1 MIQPG
6 PSKPS
11 LHIGDTLTLRQ
22 RTNSLNFLRLALAV
36 LVIFSHTFPIGG
48 FGNERILGNQTLG
61 DISVDAFFAISGFL
75 ICGSA
80 MRHTTR
86 FGLRR
91 GLAKYFWDRVLRIF
105 PAFWI
110 CLIVTATV
118 FGAIGWWSANRGV
131 GDYWSAPQGPL
142 HYIASDSYLRMNDY
156 TISGTPANVPYPQ
169 AWDGSL
175 WTLSW
180 EFLCYIGVAVLAALG
195 LLQRRRFVVG
205 IAVLIWLAEVTVFFN
220 PSLFPS
226 AQYALRFGSIFVAGA
241 LVYLYRDRIADSGT
255 LAGAL
260 VVLAALGMALGH
272 PLSHVAD
279 VISGP
284 ALVYPVLWLGAHL
297 PFRNVGATNDLSYG
311 VYIYAFPVG
320 QLLALGHVQRDGYL
334 VFALATI
341 AATLPLAA
349 ASWWMVERWA
359 LRAREWISFR
369 PGVASRDS

>member
-1 MIQPG
+1 MNQPG
-6 PSKPS
+6 PSQPS
-11 LHIGDTLTLRQ
+11 LRIGDTLTLR
-22 RTNSLNFLRLALAV
+22 RRANSLNFLRLALAL

-48 FGNERILGNQTLG
+48 FGNERIIGNQTLG
-61 DISVDAFFAISGFL
+61 DVSVDGFFAISGFL

-80 MRHTTR
+80 VRHTTR
-86 FGLRR
+86 LGLRR
-91 GLAKYFWDRVLRIF
+91 GLVKYFWDRVLRIF
-105 PAFWI
+105 PAFWL

-118 FGAIGWWSANRGV
+118 FVTIGWWSAHHGI
-131 GDYWSAPQGPL
+131 GGYWSAPRSPL
-142 HYIASDSYLRMNDY
+142 HYVADNSYLRMNDY
-156 TISGTPANVPYPQ
+156 TIAGTPAHVPYPQ

-195 LLQRRRFVVG
+195 LLVRRRVVVG
-205 IAVLIWLAEVTVFFN
+205 IAVFIWIAEVTAFFD

-226 AQYALRFGSIFVAGA
+226 AQYALRFGAIFVVGA
-241 LVYLYRDRIADSGT
+241 LVYLYRDVIADSGT
-255 LAGAL
+255 LAFAL
-260 VVLAALGMALGH
+260 AALAALGTTLGH

-279 VISGP
+279 LVSGP

-297 PFRNVGATNDLSYG
+297 PFRAVGATNDLSYG

-320 QLLALGHVQRDGYL
+320 QLLALGHVQRHGYF
-334 VFALATI
+334 VMALATV

-349 ASWWMVERWA
+349 ASWWGVERWA

-369 PGVASRDS
+369 PRVASVDP